1 MTARIGLIALALCAA
16 LVAAPAASAQEPEAL
31 TRVMQMTGKA
41 QNGKAFTGSYTIDRF
56 TTSRGRL
63 VSEGTLRGRLGGRR
77 VAKSGVRMPATV
89 SPAAGQAQLPPL
101 PNSCQILNLVLGP
114 IHLDLLGLVVRTNRI
129 NVRIDA
135 QRGPGNL
142 LGNLLCAITGIF
154 DPQAVGARQQ
164 ASPLNAILALVPRAL
179 GATPRLATAGAALTG
194 PLRRGGAPPPGSSS
208 TGA

>member
-16 LVAAPAASAQEPEAL
+16 LVAAPAASAQEPKGL
-31 TRVMQMTGKA
+31 TQVVDVTGKA
-41 QNGKAFTGSYTIDRF
+41 SNGKAFSGTYAVDRF
-56 TTSRGRL
+56 RTSGGKL

-77 VAKSGVRMPATV
+77 VAKSGVKMPASVTR
-89 SPAAGQAQLPPL
+89 AATQAQLPPL

-114 IHLDLLGLVVRTNRI
+114 INLDLLGLVVRTNRI

-154 DPQAVGARQQ
+154 DPQAVGARQE
-164 ASPLNAILALVPRAL
+164 ASALNAILALVPR
-179 GATPRLATAGAALTG
+179 R
-194 PLRRGGAPPPGSSS
+194 
-208 TGA
+208 